1 MLECIIEAAIDTL
14 KLTPVLFLAYLL
26 MELLEHKTGE
36 KTQALIKKMGH
47 LGPLFGAAVGIIPQ
61 CGFSGAA
68 ASFYAAGVVSLG
80 TLVSVFLATSDEMLP
95 LLISGGV
102 SVTLILIILGVK
114 FLSGVVFGF
123 IADLVFKKSELERS
137 IHGICEREHCE
148 CEHHLLRS
156 VIVHTLKIIALIFVV
171 SAALGLIFHFG
182 GEDVLAGLLKDRPVL
197 GEVIA
202 GLVGLI
208 PNCSSSVLLTTL
220 YIKGAISLG
229 ALISG
234 VSVNAGVGLLV
245 LFRMNKG
252 LKQNLKITVV
262 LYVFG
267 VITGL
272 LAGLI
277 PV

>member
-14 KLTPVLFLAYLL
+14 KLTPILFLAYLL

-36 KTQALIKKMGH
+36 KTKALIKKMGR
-47 LGPLFGAAVGIIPQ
+47 LGPVFGAAVGIIPQ

-68 ASFYAAGVVSLG
+68 ASFYSAGVVTLG
-80 TLVSVFLATSDEMLP
+80 TMVSVFLATSDEMLP

-102 SVTLILIILGVK
+102 SVTIILIILGVK
-114 FLSGVVFGF
+114 FLSGAVFGF
-123 IADLVFKKSELERS
+123 ITDLVFGKSESERS
-137 IHGICEREHCE
+137 IHSICEREHCE

-156 VIVHTLKIIALIFVV
+156 VIIHTLKIIALIFAF
-171 SAALGLIFHFG
+171 SAVLGLIFHFG
-182 GEDVLAGLLKDRPVL
+182 GEDVLAGLLKGKPML
-197 GEVIA
+197 GELVA

-220 YIKGAISLG
+220 YLKGAISLG

-245 LFRMNKG
+245 LYRMNKG
-252 LKQNLKITVV
+252 LKQNLKITAI

-272 LAGLI
+272 LSGFIQL
-277 PV
+277 